1 MNLRI
6 SCVLMIDYESLLIS
20 GDNEIDILLNVL
32 QKNEKVEEKSF
43 AII

>member
-20 GDNEIDILLNVL
+20 GDNEIDILLTVL